1 MNPVFRDA
9 QDASDRAVAEAARGL
24 TPQVVA
30 DYLDFLV
37 ERGDVEKKRNKFRP
51 TVEFG
56 LKWADAI
63 LAVIARKYPEPPLG
77 DLRGEVALEMAIGLL
92 GVSKKSIET
101 GKNPEEV
108 VRLTT
113 TILSLAKPYFPADLV
128 SQIYESEKGTLDAL
142 GSGGLSGFTR
152 SAP

>member
-1 MNPVFRDA
+1 MNPVSRDS

-37 ERGDVEKKRNKFRP
+37 ERGYVEKKRNKFRP

-63 LAVIARKYPEPPLG
+63 IVVISRNYPEPPRG
-77 DLRGEVALEMAIGLL
+77 DLRGEVALEMAIRLL
-92 GVSKKSIET
+92 SVNKKSVEA

-113 TILSLAKPYFPADLV
+113 TILSLAKRYFPADLV
-128 SQIYESEKGTLDAL
+128 SQLYESEKGTLEGL
-142 GSGGLSGFTR
+142 G
-152 SAP
+152 